1 MEHKKFEDLNVL
13 DNFMFNELAMQEDK
27 ERSKRFFK
35 ILMETI
41 LQKKV
46 RNIEVIPQRIIQG
59 TGNANHGIQMDAY
72 VEAYVDEDGNSGI
85 DVIIQPEVFDFE
97 PNTYGSDSEER
108 RLRYYHALIDARIL
122 KKNTKYKMMKNV
134 TLIMI
139 SNYDPFGYDRM
150 LYTIERHCVEEPDM
164 PYNDGSKTLYLYAY
178 GKKDIPSQELANL
191 LKYMAESTKENVVN
205 QNLKD
210 IQGMMDDIKMDSEK
224 GVHYMQ
230 SWEIENICFEKG
242 VAQGH
247 ATGLAEGLEQGRE
260 SGIAE
265 GKQESILDLLGIFG
279 EIPLNLETVIREEKR
294 SEVLT
299 AWLKVARRV
308 DSISEFEESI
318 HQE

>member
-35 ILMETI
+35 ILLETI

-72 VEAYVDEDGNSGI
+72 VEG
-85 DVIIQPEVFDFE
+85 
-97 PNTYGSDSEER
+97 
-108 RLRYYHALIDARIL
+108 
-122 KKNTKYKMMKNV
+122 
-134 TLIMI
+134 
-139 SNYDPFGYDRM
+139 
-150 LYTIERHCVEEPDM
+150 CVEEPNM
-164 PYNDGSKTLYLYAY
+164 SYNDGSKTLYLYAY

-205 QNLKD
+205 SNLKD

-224 GVHYMQ
+224 GVRYMQ
-230 SWEIENICFEKG
+230 SWEIENICFEQG
-242 VAQGH
+242 VAQGV
-247 ATGLAEGLEQGRE
+247 AQ
-260 SGIAE
+260 
-265 GKQESILDLLGIFG
+265 GKQESILDLLDIFG
-279 EIPLNLETVIREEKR
+279 EIPTELESAIREEKR
-294 SEVLT
+294 PEVLT
-299 AWLKVARRV
+299 GWLKVARRV
-308 DSISEFEESI
+308 DSISEFEERI

>member
-1 MEHKKFEDLNVL
+1 
-13 DNFMFNELAMQEDK
+13 MFNELAMQEDK

-35 ILMETI
+35 ILLETI

-59 TGNANHGIQMDAY
+59 TGNANHGIQMDAF
-72 VEAYVDEDGNSGI
+72 VQGYVDEDGNSGI

-97 PNTYGSDSEER
+97 PNTYESDSEER
-108 RLRYYHALIDARIL
+108 RLRYYHAMIDTRIL
-122 KKNTKYKMMKNV
+122 KKGEKYKAMKNV

-178 GKKDIPSQELANL
+178 GKKEIPSQELANL

-242 VAQGH
+242 VAQG
-247 ATGLAEGLEQGRE
+247 
-260 SGIAE
+260 
-265 GKQESILDLLGIFG
+265 KQDAIIDLLDIFG
-279 EIPLNLETVIREEKR
+279 KIPSDLETVIREGGR
-294 SEVLT
+294 TVGSGR
-299 AWLKVARRV
+299 VATV
-308 DSISEFEESI
+308 IE
-318 HQE
+318 

>member
-35 ILMETI
+35 ILLETI

-59 TGNANHGIQMDAY
+59 TGNVNHGIQMDAY
-72 VEAYVDEDGNSGI
+72 VEAYVDEEGNSGI
-85 DVIIQPEVFDFE
+85 DVTIQPEVFDLE
-97 PNTYGSDSEER
+97 PNTYESDSEEK

-122 KKNTKYKMMKNV
+122 KKSTKYKTMKNV

-150 LYTIERHCVEEPDM
+150 LYTIERRCVEEPDM

-191 LKYMAESTKENVVN
+191 LKYMAESKKENVVN
-205 QNLKD
+205 QNLED

-224 GVHYMQ
+224 GVRYMQ
-230 SWEIENICFEKG
+230 SWEIEKICFEKG
-242 VAQGH
+242 EASG
-247 ATGLAEGLEQGRE
+247 AARNEAKIIISMNKKGYTIEQ
-260 SGIAE
+260 IADVTE
-265 GKQESILDLLGIFG
+265 KSTEEIAAIIEKQEPAL
-279 EIPLNLETVIREEKR
+279 V
-294 SEVLT
+294 
-299 AWLKVARRV
+299 
-308 DSISEFEESI
+308 
-318 HQE
+318 

>member
-35 ILMETI
+35 ILLETI

-72 VEAYVDEDGNSGI
+72 VEG
-85 DVIIQPEVFDFE
+85 
-97 PNTYGSDSEER
+97 
-108 RLRYYHALIDARIL
+108 
-122 KKNTKYKMMKNV
+122 
-134 TLIMI
+134 
-139 SNYDPFGYDRM
+139 
-150 LYTIERHCVEEPDM
+150 CVEEPNM
-164 PYNDGSKTLYLYAY
+164 SYNDGSKTLYLYAY

-210 IQGMMDDIKMDSEK
+210 IQGMMDDIKMDTQK
-224 GVHYMQ
+224 GVRYMQ

-242 VAQGH
+242 VAQG
-247 ATGLAEGLEQGRE
+247 
-260 SGIAE
+260 
-265 GKQESILDLLGIFG
+265 KQDAIIDLLDIFG
-279 EIPLNLETVIREEKR
+279 KIPSDLESAIREEKR
-294 SEVLT
+294 PEVLT
-299 AWLKVARRV
+299 GWLKVARRV
-308 DSISEFEESI
+308 DSISEFEENI
-318 HQE
+318 HKE

>member
-35 ILMETI
+35 ILLETI

-59 TGNANHGIQMDAY
+59 TGNVNHGIQMDAY
-72 VEAYVDEDGNSGI
+72 VEGYVDEDGNSGI
-85 DVIIQPEVFDFE
+85 DVTIQPEVFDLE
-97 PNTYGSDSEER
+97 PNTYESDNEER
-108 RLRYYHALIDARIL
+108 RLRYYHAMIDTRIF
-122 KKNTKYKMMKNV
+122 KKGEVYKTMKNV

-150 LYTIERHCVEEPDM
+150 LYTIERRCVEEPDM

-178 GKKDIPSQELANL
+178 GKKEIPSQELADM

-205 QNLKD
+205 SNLKD
-210 IQGMMDDIKMDSEK
+210 IQGMMDDIKMDTQK
-224 GVHYMQ
+224 GVRYMQ

-242 VAQGH
+242 H
-247 ATGLAEGLEQGRE
+247 AECKEEIILNMNKNGFSTEQ
-260 SGIAE
+260 IAKATNE
-265 GKQESILDLLGIFG
+265 NIEKITAI
-279 EIPLNLETVIREEKR
+279 IEKR
-294 SEVLT
+294 EQALV
-299 AWLKVARRV
+299 
-308 DSISEFEESI
+308 
-318 HQE
+318 